1 MFSTELGLTL
11 EAAFREA
18 ASRRHAFFCLEHLL
32 YALSYDE
39 QVIEILEKVG
49 VQLGTLRK
57 DLEQFFDRNVEV
69 VPLQSAKGFAAEPAQ
84 TPAVQR
90 VLQKAILHVRSAQK
104 DVITPAEVLVAIFSE
119 EDSHAVYFL
128 AKQGVTRL
136 DVLNYLAHGVSKT
149 ESQSASRLATEL
161 DEDIEDQSD
170 DDTMVRSGSALAM
183 FTEDITAL
191 ARAGKLDP
199 VIGREDELARTIK
212 ILCRRQKNNPLFL
225 GEPGVGKTAM
235 AHAVAAR
242 IVDQQVPEQLAD
254 AEVFLLHMGN
264 LVAGTKFRGEFED
277 RVRKVIAEIIK
288 RPQAI
293 LFIDE
298 IHTVVGAGATG
309 NGSLDAANLLKPAL
323 ASGAIRCMGST
334 THADYKKSIEKDRA
348 LSRRFS
354 TVDLPEPSVEE
365 TVTILE
371 GLKQKFEDYHKVAF
385 SPRALRAAAE
395 LSAKYINERFLPDKA
410 IDVIDEAGAGNAVL
424 AKNKRRKT
432 ITEEQIESVVSM
444 IARVPVR
451 SVSASD
457 EEVLRHLEKNLKNKV
472 FGQDRAVEA
481 IARAIKRS
489 RASLQSVAK
498 PVGSF
503 LFAGPTGVG
512 KTELARALAQELGV
526 HFHRFDMS
534 EFHDKHTVS
543 RFTGAPP
550 GYVGYEEGGLLV
562 DLVRKHPHGV
572 ILFDEIEKAH
582 PDVFNIFLQ
591 IMDDA
596 AITDSQGRKAD
607 FRNIIVIFTTN
618 AGSEKAAS
626 LGFGSTKVNDF
637 RDSAVKALFR
647 PEFRNRLD
655 DTIYFSGLPLE
666 VIVMIVGKFI
676 RELEGQLTE
685 RGITFDVSQAAQ
697 EWLATKGFDPVFG
710 ARPMSRLIQK
720 ELKDPLADEILFGKL
735 KGGGRVVIG
744 LKDNLLTFDVQGSA
758 NPHTTTRSA
767 STSH

>member
-1 MFSTELGLTL
+1 MHDGGSVMFSTELGLTL

-32 YALSYDE
+32 YALTFDE
-39 QVIEILEKVG
+39 QVVEVLQNVG
-49 VQLGTLRK
+49 VKVPTLRK
-57 DLEQFFDRNVEV
+57 DLEVFFDRNMEV
-69 VPLQSAKGFAAEPAQ
+69 VPVRGKSLAAEPSQ

-90 VLQKAILHVRSAQK
+90 VLQQAILHVRSAHK
-104 DVITPAEVLVAIFSE
+104 DVITPVEVLVALFSE

-128 AKQGVTRL
+128 AKQGVSRL
-136 DVLNYLAHGVSKT
+136 DILNYISHGVPKNSH
-149 ESQSASRLATEL
+149 ESETLLSEAE
-161 DEDIEDQSD
+161 EDFEDGEESSS
-170 DDTMVRSGSALAM
+170 VRSGSALGQ
-183 FTEDITAL
+183 FTEDLTAM

-199 VIGREDELARTIK
+199 VIGRDEEISRTVK
-212 ILCRRQKNNPLFL
+212 VLCRRQKNNPLFL

-235 AHAVAAR
+235 AHAVALK
-242 IVDQQVPEQLAD
+242 IVEKNVPEQLLD
-254 AEVFLLHMGN
+254 AEVFLLNMGN

-277 RVRKVIAEIIK
+277 RIKKVITEVTK
-288 RPQAI
+288 RPKAI

-334 THADYKKSIEKDRA
+334 THADYKKTIEKDRA

-354 TVDLPEPSVEE
+354 TIDLPEPSIEE
-365 TVTILE
+365 AVTILE
-371 GLKQKFEDYHKVAF
+371 GLKAKFEEYHKVSF
-385 SPRALRAAAE
+385 STKALRAAAE
-395 LSAKYINERFLPDKA
+395 LSAKHITERFLPDKA
-410 IDVIDEAGAGNAVL
+410 IDVIDEAGAANSL
-424 AKNKRRKT
+424 LPKNKRKKT
-432 ITEEQIESVVSM
+432 ITEEQIESVVSA
-444 IARVPVR
+444 IARVPVK
-451 SVSASD
+451 SISATD
-457 EEVLRHLEKNLKNKV
+457 EEVLRNLEGNLKKRV
-472 FGQDRAVEA
+472 FGQDKAVEA
-481 IARAIKRS
+481 VARAIKRS
-489 RASLQSVAK
+489 RASLQSMAK
-498 PVGSF
+498 PIGSF

-512 KTELARALAQELGV
+512 KTELARALALELGV
-526 HFHRFDMS
+526 NFHRYDMS

-562 DLVRKHPHGV
+562 DLVRKHPYGV

-582 PDVFNIFLQ
+582 SDVFNIFLQ

-626 LGFGSTKVNDF
+626 LGFGSKQVNDF
-637 RDSAVKALFR
+637 RDAAVKALFK

-655 DTIYFSGLPLE
+655 DTIYFSSLPIE
-666 VIVMIVGKFI
+666 VIVMIVDKFI
-676 RELEGQLTE
+676 KELESQLKE
-685 RGITFDVSQAAQ
+685 RNISFEATDGAK
-697 EWLATKGFDPVFG
+697 EWLANKGFDPVFG

-720 ELKDPLADEILFGKL
+720 QIKDPLADEILFGKL
-735 KGGGRVVIG
+735 KAGGTVGIDV
-744 LKDNLLTFDVQGSA
+744 KDNELIFSM
-758 NPHTTTRSA
+758 
-767 STSH
+767 

>member
-18 ASRRHAFFCLEHLL
+18 ASRRHVFFCLEHLL
-32 YALSYDE
+32 YALTYDE
-39 QVIEILEKVG
+39 QIIEILQKVG
-49 VQLGTLRK
+49 AQITTLRK
-57 DLEQFFDRNVEV
+57 DLEQFFERNMEV
-69 VPLQSAKGFAAEPAQ
+69 VPPQGSPTHGHQGFIAEPTQ

-104 DVITPAEVLVAIFSE
+104 DIITPAEVLVAIFSE

-128 AKQGVTRL
+128 AKQGVSKL
-136 DVLNYLAHGVSKT
+136 DVLNYIAHGVSKSDG
-149 ESQSASRLATEL
+149 ESEDRLARDFDEEL
-161 DEDIEDQSD
+161 GETSDEESGTRQ
-170 DDTMVRSGSALAM
+170 GSALSM
-183 FTEDITAL
+183 FTEDITAQ

-199 VIGREDELARTIK
+199 VIGREEEISRTIK

-235 AHAVAAR
+235 AHAIASR
-242 IVDQQVPEQLAD
+242 IVADEVPEHLSG
-254 AEVFLLHMGN
+254 AEVFLLNMGN
-264 LVAGTKFRGEFED
+264 LVAGTKFRGEFEE
-277 RVRKVIAEIIK
+277 RIRKVITEVTK
-288 RPQAI
+288 RPKAI

-354 TVDLPEPSVEE
+354 TVDLPEPTIDQ

-371 GLKQKFEDYHKVAF
+371 GLKAKFEDYHKVTF
-385 SPRALRAAAE
+385 SPKALRAAAE

-410 IDVIDEAGAGNAVL
+410 IDLIDEAGAANAL
-424 AKNKRRKT
+424 LPKNKRKKT
-432 ITEEQIESVVSM
+432 ITEEQIESVVSV
-444 IARVPVR
+444 IARVPVK
-451 SVSASD
+451 SVSAGD
-457 EEVLRHLEKNLKNKV
+457 EELLRNLEGNLKKRV
-472 FGQDRAVEA
+472 FGQDKAVEA

-489 RASLQSVAK
+489 RASLQSMAK

-512 KTELARALAQELGV
+512 KTELARALALELGV
-526 HFHRFDMS
+526 NFARYDMS
-534 EFHDKHTVS
+534 EFHDKHLVS

-562 DLVRKHPHGV
+562 DQVRKNPHGV

-618 AGSEKAAS
+618 AGSEKAAA
-626 LGFGSTKVNDF
+626 LGFGGARNNDF
-637 RDSAVKALFR
+637 RDTAVKSLFK

-655 DTIYFSGLPLE
+655 DTIYFSALPLE
-666 VIVMIVGKFI
+666 VIVMIVSKFI
-676 RELEGQLTE
+676 KELESQLSE
-685 RGITFDVSQAAQ
+685 RAITFDVSQEAK
-697 EWLATKGFDPVFG
+697 EWLAKKGFDPAFG
-710 ARPMSRLIQK
+710 ARPMARLIQK

-735 KGGGRVVIG
+735 KNGGKVGISVDGDG
-744 LKDNLLTFDVQGSA
+744 LIFAVGA
-758 NPHTTTRSA
+758 
-767 STSH
+767 

>member
-18 ASRRHAFFCLEHLL
+18 ASRRHVFFCLEHLL
-32 YALSYDE
+32 YALTYDE
-39 QVIEILEKVG
+39 QIIEILQKVG
-49 VQLGTLRK
+49 AQITTLRK
-57 DLEQFFDRNVEV
+57 DLEQFFERNMEV
-69 VPLQSAKGFAAEPAQ
+69 VPPQGSPTHGHQGFIAEPTQ

-104 DVITPAEVLVAIFSE
+104 DIITPAEVLVAIFSE

-128 AKQGVTRL
+128 AKQGVSKL
-136 DVLNYLAHGVSKT
+136 DVLNYIAHGVSKSDG
-149 ESQSASRLATEL
+149 ESEDRLARDFDEEL
-161 DEDIEDQSD
+161 GETSDEESGTRQ
-170 DDTMVRSGSALAM
+170 GSALSM
-183 FTEDITAL
+183 FTEDITAQ

-199 VIGREDELARTIK
+199 VIGREEEISRTIK

-235 AHAVAAR
+235 AHAIASR
-242 IVDQQVPEQLAD
+242 IVADEVPEHLSG
-254 AEVFLLHMGN
+254 AEVFLLNMGN
-264 LVAGTKFRGEFED
+264 LVAGTKFRGEFEE
-277 RVRKVIAEIIK
+277 RIRKVITEVTK
-288 RPQAI
+288 RPKAI

-354 TVDLPEPSVEE
+354 TVDLPEPTIDQ

-371 GLKQKFEDYHKVAF
+371 GLKAKFEDYHKVTF
-385 SPRALRAAAE
+385 SPKALRAAAE

-410 IDVIDEAGAGNAVL
+410 IDLIDEAGAANAL
-424 AKNKRRKT
+424 LPKNKRKKT
-432 ITEEQIESVVSM
+432 ITEEQIESVVSV
-444 IARVPVR
+444 IARVPVK
-451 SVSASD
+451 SVSAGD
-457 EEVLRHLEKNLKNKV
+457 EELLRNLEGNLKKRV
-472 FGQDRAVEA
+472 FGQDKAVEA

-489 RASLQSVAK
+489 RASLQSMAK

-512 KTELARALAQELGV
+512 KTELARALALELGV
-526 HFHRFDMS
+526 NFARYDMS
-534 EFHDKHTVS
+534 EFHDKHLVS

-562 DLVRKHPHGV
+562 DQVRKNPHGV

-618 AGSEKAAS
+618 AGSEKAAA
-626 LGFGSTKVNDF
+626 LGFGGARNNDF
-637 RDSAVKALFR
+637 RDTAVKSLFK

-655 DTIYFSGLPLE
+655 DTIYFSALPLE
-666 VIVMIVGKFI
+666 VIVMIVSKFI
-676 RELEGQLTE
+676 KELESQLSE
-685 RGITFDVSQAAQ
+685 RAITFDVSQEAK
-697 EWLATKGFDPVFG
+697 EWLAKKGFDPVFG
-710 ARPMSRLIQK
+710 ARPMARLIQK

-735 KGGGRVVIG
+735 KNGGKVGISVDGDG
-744 LKDNLLTFDVQGSA
+744 LIFAVGA
-758 NPHTTTRSA
+758 
-767 STSH
+767 

>member
-18 ASRRHAFFCLEHLL
+18 SSRRHAFFCLEHLL
-32 YALSYDE
+32 YALSFDE
-39 QVIEILEKVG
+39 HVTEILQEVG
-49 VQLGTLRK
+49 VQVQTLRK
-57 DLEQFFDRNVEV
+57 DLENFFDRNMEV
-69 VPLQSAKGFAAEPAQ
+69 VPLHGNNLACEPSQ

-104 DVITPAEVLVAIFSE
+104 DIITPTEVLVALFSE

-136 DVLNYLAHGVSKT
+136 DILNYVAHGVSK
-149 ESQSASRLATEL
+149 
-161 DEDIEDQSD
+161 
-170 DDTMVRSGSALAM
+170 RSGDNEELLGDAEDDFEDGDAAQKEGRPGGGGALAQ
-183 FTEDITAL
+183 FTEDLTAM

-199 VIGREDELARTIK
+199 VIGRDEELSRTIK
-212 ILCRRQKNNPLFL
+212 VLCRRQKNNPLFL

-235 AHAVAAR
+235 AHAVALH
-242 IVDQQVPEQLAD
+242 IVEEKVPEQLAG
-254 AEVFLLHMGN
+254 AEVFLLNMGN

-277 RVRKVIAEIIK
+277 RIRKVLAEVTK
-288 RPQAI
+288 RPKAI

-354 TVDLPEPSVEE
+354 PIDLPEPTVEQ
-365 TVTILE
+365 TIAILE
-371 GLKQKFEDYHKVAF
+371 GLKERFEEYHKVSF
-385 SPRALRAAAE
+385 SPKALRAAAE
-395 LSAKYINERFLPDKA
+395 LSSKYINDRFLPDKA
-410 IDVIDEAGAGNAVL
+410 IDVIDEAGAANALL
-424 AKNKRRKT
+424 AKNRRKKT
-432 ITEEQIESVVSM
+432 LGEEQIEAVVSA
-444 IARVPVR
+444 IARVPVK
-451 SVSASD
+451 SVSAND
-457 EEVLRHLEKNLKNKV
+457 EDTLRNLEENLRRRV
-472 FGQDRAVEA
+472 FGQDKAVA
-481 IARAIKRS
+481 AMAKAIKRA
-489 RASLQSVAK
+489 RASLQSAQK
-498 PVGSF
+498 PIGSF

-512 KTELARALAQELGV
+512 KTELARALALELGV
-526 HFHRFDMS
+526 NFHRFDMS

-562 DLVRKHPHGV
+562 DTVRKNPYGV

-582 PDVFNIFLQ
+582 SDVFNIFLQ

-626 LGFGSTKVNDF
+626 IGFGTKQVNDF
-637 RDSAVKALFR
+637 RDAAVKALFK

-655 DTIYFSGLPLE
+655 DTIYFAPLPLE
-666 VIVMIVGKFI
+666 VIVQIVDKFI
-676 RELEGQLTE
+676 HELEMQLKE
-685 RGITFDVSQAAQ
+685 RAITFDVSREAK
-697 EWLATKGFDPVFG
+697 EWLARKGFDPVFG
-710 ARPMSRLIQK
+710 ARPMARLIQR

-735 KGGGRVVIG
+735 KNGGVARIE
-744 LKDNLLTFDVQGSA
+744 LKGDTLDFQTVQ
-758 NPHTTTRSA
+758 
-767 STSH
+767 

>member
-18 ASRRHAFFCLEHLL
+18 SSRRHAFFCLEHLL
-32 YALSYDE
+32 YALTFDE
-39 QVIEILEKVG
+39 HVIEILQNVG
-49 VQLGTLRK
+49 VQLSTLRK
-57 DLEQFFDRNVEV
+57 DLESFFDRNMEV
-69 VPLQSAKGFAAEPAQ
+69 VPVRGKGLAAEPSQ

-90 VLQKAILHVRSAQK
+90 VLQQAILHVRSAQK
-104 DVITPAEVLVAIFSE
+104 DVITPTEVLVALFSE

-136 DVLNYLAHGVSKT
+136 DILNYVAHGVSKNGLDR
-149 ESQSASRLATEL
+149 EEL
-161 DEDIEDQSD
+161 VSDVEEDFDEREDGQG
-170 DDTMVRSGSALAM
+170 VRSGSALAQ
-183 FTEDITAL
+183 FTEDLTAT

-199 VIGREDELARTIK
+199 VIGRDDEISRTIK

-235 AHAVAAR
+235 AHAIASR
-242 IVDQQVPEQLAD
+242 IVAQDVPEQLVG
-254 AEVFLLHMGN
+254 AEVFLLNMGN

-277 RVRKVIAEIIK
+277 RIKKVINEVTK
-288 RPQAI
+288 RPKAI

-323 ASGAIRCMGST
+323 ASGAVRCMGST

-354 TVDLPEPSVEE
+354 TIDLPEPSVEE

-371 GLKQKFEDYHKVAF
+371 GLKGRFEEFHKVAF
-385 SPRALRAAAE
+385 SPKALRAAAE
-395 LSAKYINERFLPDKA
+395 LSAKYISDRFLPDKA
-410 IDVIDEAGAGNAVL
+410 IDVIDEAGAANAL
-424 AKNKRRKT
+424 MPKNKRKKT
-432 ITEEQIESVVSM
+432 ITEEQIESVVSA

-451 SVSASD
+451 NVSSTD
-457 EEVLRHLEKNLKNKV
+457 EEVLRNLEANLKKRV
-472 FGQDRAVEA
+472 FGQDKAVA
-481 IARAIKRS
+481 AMARAIKRA
-489 RASLQSVAK
+489 RASLQSAQK
-498 PVGSF
+498 PIGSF

-526 HFHRFDMS
+526 HFHRYDMS
-534 EFHDKHTVS
+534 EFHDKHMVS

-562 DLVRKHPHGV
+562 DLVRKNPYGV

-582 PDVFNIFLQ
+582 TDVFNIFLQ

-626 LGFGSTKVNDF
+626 IGFGSKQANDF
-637 RDSAVKALFR
+637 RDSAVKALFK

-655 DTIYFSGLPLE
+655 DTIYFSSLPVE
-666 VIVMIVGKFI
+666 VIVQIVDKFI
-676 RELEGQLTE
+676 AELEAQLKE
-685 RGITFDVSQAAQ
+685 RAITFDVSTAAK
-697 EWLATKGFDPVFG
+697 EWLGHKGFDPVFG
-710 ARPMSRLIQK
+710 ARPMARLIQK

-735 KGGGRVVIG
+735 KNGGTVRID
-744 LKDNLLTFDVQGSA
+744 LKGDKLLFEI
-758 NPHTTTRSA
+758 
-767 STSH
+767 

>member
-32 YALSYDE
+32 YALSFDE
-39 QVIEILEKVG
+39 QVMEVLERVG
-49 VQLGTLRK
+49 VQISTLRK
-57 DLEQFFDRNVEV
+57 DLEMFFDRNMEV
-69 VPLQSAKGFAAEPAQ
+69 VPVRGKGLAAEPSQ

-90 VLQKAILHVRSAQK
+90 VLQQAILHVRSAQK
-104 DVITPAEVLVAIFSE
+104 DVITPTEVLVALFSE

-136 DVLNYLAHGVSKT
+136 DVLNYISHGVAKNAQEGDALASEAEDEFDEAE
-149 ESQSASRLATEL
+149 ESQAIRT
-161 DEDIEDQSD
+161 
-170 DDTMVRSGSALAM
+170 GSALGQ
-183 FTEDITAL
+183 FTEDLTAA

-199 VIGREDELARTIK
+199 VIGRDDEIQRTIK
-212 ILCRRQKNNPLFL
+212 VLCRRQKNNPLFL

-235 AHAVAAR
+235 AHAIAER
-242 IVDQQVPEQLAD
+242 IVEKTVPEQLLE
-254 AEVFLLHMGN
+254 AEIFLLNMGN

-277 RVRKVIAEIIK
+277 RVRKVITEVTK
-288 RPQAI
+288 RPKAI

-323 ASGAIRCMGST
+323 ASGSVRCMGST
-334 THADYKKSIEKDRA
+334 THADYKKTIEKDRA

-354 TVDLPEPSVEE
+354 PIDLPEPSVEE

-371 GLKQKFEDYHKVAF
+371 GLKQRFEEFHGVTF
-385 SPRALRAAAE
+385 STKALRAAAE
-395 LSAKYINERFLPDKA
+395 LSAKHITERFLPDKA
-410 IDVIDEAGAGNAVL
+410 IDVIDEAGAANAL
-424 AKNKRRKT
+424 LPKNKRKRT
-432 ITEEQIESVVSM
+432 ISEEQIEAVVSA
-444 IARVPVR
+444 IARVPVK
-451 SVSASD
+451 SVSSAD
-457 EEVLRHLEKNLKNKV
+457 EEVLRNLDTNLKKRV
-472 FGQDRAVEA
+472 FGQDKAVEA

-489 RASLQSVAK
+489 RASLQSAAK
-498 PVGSF
+498 PIGSF

-512 KTELARALAQELGV
+512 KTELARALALELGV
-526 HFHRFDMS
+526 HFHRYDMS

-562 DLVRKHPHGV
+562 DLVRKNPYGV

-582 PDVFNIFLQ
+582 SDVFNIFLQ

-607 FRNIIVIFTTN
+607 FRSIIVIFTTN

-626 LGFGSTKVNDF
+626 IGFGSSQANDF
-637 RDSAVKALFR
+637 RDAAVKALFK

-655 DTIYFSGLPLE
+655 DTIYFSALPTE
-666 VIVMIVGKFI
+666 VIVQIVDKFI
-676 RELEGQLTE
+676 RELEGQLKE
-685 RGITFDVSQAAQ
+685 RNVTFEVTDAAKQ
-697 EWLATKGFDPVFG
+697 SLARKGFDPVFG
-710 ARPMSRLIQK
+710 ARPMARLIQK

-735 KGGGRVVIG
+735 KQGGKVGID
-744 LKDNLLTFDVQGSA
+744 LKDGALIFSF
-758 NPHTTTRSA
+758 
-767 STSH
+767 

>member
-32 YALSYDE
+32 YALTYDE
-39 QVIEILEKVG
+39 QIIEILQKVG
-49 VQLGTLRK
+49 AQITTLRK
-57 DLEQFFDRNVEV
+57 DLEQFFERNMEV
-69 VPLQSAKGFAAEPAQ
+69 VPLQGNRGFAAEPTQ

-104 DVITPAEVLVAIFSE
+104 DIITPAEVLVAIFSE

-128 AKQGVTRL
+128 AKQGVSKL
-136 DVLNYLAHGVSKT
+136 DVLNYIAHGVSKSDG
-149 ESQSASRLATEL
+149 ESEDRLASDFDEEL
-161 DEDIEDQSD
+161 GETSDEEVGARQ
-170 DDTMVRSGSALAM
+170 GSALSM
-183 FTEDITAL
+183 FTEDITAQ

-199 VIGREDELARTIK
+199 VIGREEEISRTIK

-235 AHAVAAR
+235 AHAIASR
-242 IVDQQVPEQLAD
+242 IVADEVPEHLSG
-254 AEVFLLHMGN
+254 AEVFLLNMGN
-264 LVAGTKFRGEFED
+264 LVAGTKFRGEFEE
-277 RVRKVIAEIIK
+277 RIRKVITEVTK
-288 RPQAI
+288 RPKAI

-354 TVDLPEPSVEE
+354 TVDLPEPTIDQ

-371 GLKQKFEDYHKVAF
+371 GLKAKFEDYHKVTF
-385 SPRALRAAAE
+385 SPKALRAAAE

-410 IDVIDEAGAGNAVL
+410 IDLIDEAGAANAL
-424 AKNKRRKT
+424 LPKNKRKKT
-432 ITEEQIESVVSM
+432 ITEEQIESVVSA
-444 IARVPVR
+444 IARVPVK
-451 SVSASD
+451 SVSAGD
-457 EEVLRHLEKNLKNKV
+457 EELLRNLEGNLKKRV
-472 FGQDRAVEA
+472 FGQDKAVEA

-489 RASLQSVAK
+489 RASLQSLAK

-512 KTELARALAQELGV
+512 KTELARALALELGV
-526 HFHRFDMS
+526 NFARYDMS
-534 EFHDKHTVS
+534 EFHDKHLVS

-562 DLVRKHPHGV
+562 DQVRKNPHGV

-618 AGSEKAAS
+618 AGSEKAAA
-626 LGFGSTKVNDF
+626 LGFGGARNNDF
-637 RDSAVKALFR
+637 RDTAVKSLFK

-655 DTIYFSGLPLE
+655 DTIYFSALPLE
-666 VIVMIVGKFI
+666 VIVMIVSKFI
-676 RELEGQLTE
+676 KELESQLSE
-685 RGITFDVSQAAQ
+685 RAITFDVSQEAK
-697 EWLATKGFDPVFG
+697 EWLAKKGFDPVFG
-710 ARPMSRLIQK
+710 ARPMARLIQK

-735 KGGGRVVIG
+735 KNGGKVGISVA
-744 LKDNLLTFDVQGSA
+744 KEQLTFEIGA
-758 NPHTTTRSA
+758 
-767 STSH
+767 

>member
-32 YALSYDE
+32 YALTYDE
-39 QVIEILEKVG
+39 QIIEILEKVG
-49 VQLGTLRK
+49 VQLSTLRK

-69 VPLQSAKGFAAEPAQ
+69 VPLQGAKGFAAEPAQ

-104 DVITPAEVLVAIFSE
+104 DIITPAEVLVAIFSE

-136 DVLNYLAHGVSKT
+136 DVLNYLAHGVSK
-149 ESQSASRLATEL
+149 EAEERVSRIATDL
-161 DEDIEDQSD
+161 DEDLDEHSD
-170 DDTMVRSGSALAM
+170 EESGVRSGSALAM
-183 FTEDITAL
+183 FTEDVTAQ

-199 VIGREDELARTIK
+199 VIGREDEVARTVK

-235 AHAVAAR
+235 AHAIASR
-242 IVDQQVPEQLAD
+242 IVENRVPEQLAD
-254 AEVFLLHMGN
+254 AEVFLLNMGN

-277 RVRKVIAEIIK
+277 RVRKVISEITQ
-288 RPQAI
+288 RPKAI

-354 TVDLPEPSVEE
+354 TVDLPEPTIEE

-371 GLKQKFEDYHKVAF
+371 GLKQKFEEYHKVTFA
-385 SPRALRAAAE
+385 PKALRAAAE

-410 IDVIDEAGAGNAVL
+410 IDVIDEAGAANALL

-432 ITEEQIESVVSM
+432 ITEEQIEAVVST
-444 IARVPVR
+444 IARVPVK
-451 SVSASD
+451 SVSSSD
-457 EEVLRHLEKNLKNKV
+457 EEVLRNLESNMKRKV
-472 FGQDRAVEA
+472 FGQDKAVEA

-498 PVGSF
+498 PIGSF

-526 HFHRFDMS
+526 NFQRFDMS
-534 EFHDKHTVS
+534 EFHDKHLVS

-626 LGFGSTKVNDF
+626 LGFGTAKANDF
-637 RDSAVKALFR
+637 RDTAVKALFK

-697 EWLATKGFDPVFG
+697 EWLAKKGFDPVFG
-710 ARPMSRLIQK
+710 ARPMARLIQK

-735 KGGGRVVIG
+735 KSGGRVTID
-744 LKDNLLTFDVQGSA
+744 LKGDQLTFELGAA
-758 NPHTTTRSA
+758 N
-767 STSH
+767 

>member
-32 YALSYDE
+32 YALTFDE
-39 QVIEILEKVG
+39 QVIEILKHVG
-49 VQLGTLRK
+49 VQVQALRK
-57 DLEQFFDRNVEV
+57 DIEQFFDRNMEV
-69 VPLQSAKGFAAEPAQ
+69 VPLHSAKGLAAEPSQ

-90 VLQKAILHVRSAQK
+90 VLQKAILHVRSANK

-128 AKQGVTRL
+128 AKQGATRL
-136 DVLNYLAHGVSKT
+136 DVLNYIAHGVSKGA
-149 ESQSASRLATEL
+149 QDL
-161 DEDIEDQSD
+161 DGPDGEFD
-170 DDTMVRSGSALAM
+170 DDLESISEGAQESRSGSALAT
-183 FTEDITAL
+183 FAEDITAL

-199 VIGREDELARTIK
+199 VIGREDEISRAIK

-235 AHAVAAR
+235 AHAIALKIVAR
-242 IVDQQVPEQLAD
+242 DVPEQLND
-254 AEVFLLHMGN
+254 AEIFLLNMGN
-264 LVAGTKFRGEFED
+264 LVAGTKFRGEFEE
-277 RVRKVIAEIIK
+277 RVRKVITEVTK
-288 RPQAI
+288 RPKAI

-354 TVDLPEPSVEE
+354 TVDLPEPSIEE
-365 TVTILE
+365 SVTILE
-371 GLKQKFEDYHKVAF
+371 GLKAKFEEFHKVSF
-385 SPRALRAAAE
+385 STKALRAAVE
-395 LSAKYINERFLPDKA
+395 LSAKHINDRFLPDKA
-410 IDVIDEAGAGNAVL
+410 IDVIDEAGAANSL
-424 AKNKRRKT
+424 LPKNKRKRT
-432 ITEEQIESVVSM
+432 IGEEQIEAVVSA
-444 IARVPVR
+444 IARVPVK
-451 SVSASD
+451 SVSATD
-457 EEVLRHLEKNLKNKV
+457 EDVLRKLEDNLKQRV

-489 RASLQSVAK
+489 RASLQSAAK
-498 PVGSF
+498 PIGSF

-512 KTELARALAQELGV
+512 KTELARALAAELGV
-526 HFHRFDMS
+526 SFNRFDMS
-534 EFHDKHTVS
+534 EFHDKHLVS

-562 DLVRKHPHGV
+562 DVARKNPHGV

-618 AGSEKAAS
+618 AGSEKAAAI
-626 LGFGSTKVNDF
+626 GFGAGKANDF
-637 RDSAVKALFR
+637 RDTAVKALFK

-655 DTIYFSGLPLE
+655 DTIYFSALPLE
-666 VIVMIVGKFI
+666 VIVQIVGKFI
-676 RELEGQLTE
+676 RELESQLSE
-685 RGITFDVSQAAQ
+685 RGITFDVDQRAK
-697 EWLATKGFDPVFG
+697 EWLAKKGFDPVFG
-710 ARPMSRLIQK
+710 ARPMARLIQK
-720 ELKDPLADEILFGKL
+720 EFKDPLADEILFGKL
-735 KGGGRVVIG
+735 KHGGRVGITLAGEG
-744 LKDNLLTFDVQGSA
+744 LKFELEGVA
-758 NPHTTTRSA
+758 A
-767 STSH
+767 

>member
-32 YALSYDE
+32 YALSFDE
-39 QVIEILEKVG
+39 QVMEVLQHVG
-49 VQLGTLRK
+49 VQVATLRK
-57 DLEQFFDRNVEV
+57 DLETFFDRNMEV
-69 VPLQSAKGFAAEPAQ
+69 VPVQGKGLAAEPSQ

-90 VLQKAILHVRSAQK
+90 VLQQAILHVRSAQK
-104 DVITPAEVLVAIFSE
+104 DVITPTEVLVALFSE

-136 DVLNYLAHGVSKT
+136 DLLNYISHGVPKNSQGAESFLPDAQEDFDEGE
-149 ESQSASRLATEL
+149 ESQG
-161 DEDIEDQSD
+161 
-170 DDTMVRSGSALAM
+170 VRTGSALGQ
-183 FTEDITAL
+183 FTEDLTAS

-199 VIGREDELARTIK
+199 VIGRDEEINRTIK
-212 ILCRRQKNNPLFL
+212 VLCRRQKNNPLFL

-235 AHAVAAR
+235 AHAIASR
-242 IVDQQVPEQLAD
+242 IVDKTVPEQLFD
-254 AEVFLLHMGN
+254 AEVFLLNMGN

-277 RVRKVIAEIIK
+277 RVKKVIAEITQ
-288 RPQAI
+288 RPKAI

-323 ASGAIRCMGST
+323 ASGSVRCMGST
-334 THADYKKSIEKDRA
+334 THADYKKTIEKDRA

-354 TVDLPEPSVEE
+354 PIDLPEPSVEE
-365 TVTILE
+365 TVAILE
-371 GLKQKFEDYHKVAF
+371 GLKSRFEDFHGVTFLTK
-385 SPRALRAAAE
+385 ALRAAAE
-395 LSAKYINERFLPDKA
+395 LSAKHLTERFLPDKA
-410 IDVIDEAGAGNAVL
+410 IDVIDEAGAANTL
-424 AKNKRRKT
+424 LPKNKRKKT
-432 ITEEQIESVVSM
+432 ISEEQIEAVVSA
-444 IARVPVR
+444 IARVPVK
-451 SVSASD
+451 SVSSTD
-457 EEVLRHLEKNLKNKV
+457 EEVLRNLDLNLKKRV
-472 FGQDRAVEA
+472 FGQDKAVQA

-489 RASLQSVAK
+489 RASLQSAAK
-498 PVGSF
+498 PIGSF

-526 HFHRFDMS
+526 HFHRYDMS

-562 DLVRKHPHGV
+562 DLVRKNPYGV

-582 PDVFNIFLQ
+582 ADVFNVFLQ

-626 LGFGSTKVNDF
+626 IGFGSSQVNDF
-637 RDSAVKALFR
+637 RDAAVKALFK

-655 DTIYFSGLPLE
+655 DTIYFASLPMD
-666 VIVMIVGKFI
+666 VVVQIVDKFI
-676 RELEGQLTE
+676 DELEGQLKE
-685 RGITFDVSQAAQ
+685 RNVTFEVSDAAKR
-697 EWLATKGFDPVFG
+697 WLAQKGFDPVFG
-710 ARPMSRLIQK
+710 ARPMARLIQK

-735 KGGGRVVIG
+735 KQGGTVGID
-744 LKDNLLTFDVQGSA
+744 LKDGALTF
-758 NPHTTTRSA
+758 TL
-767 STSH
+767 